1 VLHAIF
7 SCARDFGLT
16 DEEAWNEIDGCL
28 AELDEDATVG
38 ECLDAVS
45 AAMAAAILAKQ
56 RRTLSE
62 RAASPRAS
70 QSAGTRQAAQ
80 RG

>member
-7 SCARDFGLT
+7 SCANDFGLAA
-16 DEEAWNEIDGCL
+16 DEAWREIDGCL
-28 AELDEDATVG
+28 AELDEDATVA
-38 ECLDAVS
+38 EYLDAVS

-56 RRTLSE
+56 RRSLSE
-62 RAASPRAS
+62 RTASPPAS
-70 QSAGTRQAAQ
+70 RSADTGPAAR

>member
-1 VLHAIF
+1 VLHASF
-7 SCARDFGLT
+7 SCATDFGLT
-16 DEEAWNEIDGCL
+16 EDEAWWEIDRCL
-28 AELDEDATVG
+28 AELDEDATVS
-38 ECLDAVS
+38 EFLDAAT

-70 QSAGTRQAAQ
+70 QSADTGQAAR

>member
-1 VLHAIF
+1 VLHATF

-16 DEEAWNEIDGCL
+16 DDEAWCEIDSCL

-38 ECLDAVS
+38 EFLDAAS

-62 RAASPRAS
+62 RAASPRVS
-70 QSAGTRQAAQ
+70 QSAGTGQAAR

>member
-1 VLHAIF
+1 
-7 SCARDFGLT
+7 
-16 DEEAWNEIDGCL
+16 
-28 AELDEDATVG
+28 
-38 ECLDAVS
+38 VS

-70 QSAGTRQAAQ
+70 QSADTGQAAR